1 MVGDAETQPTD
12 SVDSLDG
19 LVEMQED
26 ETGDEIDA
34 IDPDEG
40 EVEDEVEQEDD
51 PETDEDEDAGP
62 EPKATV
68 KLKHDGKEVE
78 VPEAELIP
86 LAQQG
91 LDYSKKTMALAEDRK
106 AFETERAQLREVR
119 QQQDEALGH
128 TLQRLQAF
136 AAFAESQVGDEP
148 DVSLLHHDTA
158 AYLIAQK
165 QHEARKG
172 QLQQAM
178 SAIEQVQAEQARQ
191 RHAWL
196 IEQADATEAELRNTL
211 PGWND
216 ESMQTLAGY
225 ARGLG
230 LTPDRH
236 AEAFVTKGLWE
247 ALHKAKAYDDLVAK
261 KAQLKPKAEL
271 PRVEKPKASA
281 TPNRSQQRQAQA
293 MDRFKRAP
301 SINAL
306 ADLMD

>member
-1 MVGDAETQPTD
+1 MVGDPATEPTD

-19 LVEMQED
+19 LVDMQDNETED
-26 ETGDEIDA
+26 ELDALDIDGGEA
-34 IDPDEG
+34 DDEG
-40 EVEDEVEQEDD
+40 EQEDGPD
-51 PETDEDEDAGP
+51 TDEDEDSDP

-106 AFETERAQLREVR
+106 AVDTERAQLREVR
-119 QQQDEALGH
+119 QQQDEALEH
-128 TLQRLQAF
+128 TLHRLQAF

-148 DVSLLHHDTA
+148 DVSLLHRDTA
-158 AYLIAQK
+158 TYILAQK

-178 SAIEQVQAEQARQ
+178 SAIGQVQEEQARQ

-216 ESMQTLAGY
+216 ESMQSLAGY

-230 LTPDRH
+230 LTPDQH

-247 ALHKAKAYDDLVAK
+247 ALHKAKAYDELVAK

-281 TPNRSQQRQAQA
+281 TPNRTQQRQAQA
-293 MDRFKRAP
+293 MERYKRAP
-301 SINAL
+301 SVQAL